1 MKVDRIKQI
10 FLEFVRKLPVPGM
23 PDLGTNTEP
32 QLLTGTMLI
41 RGNLIMRDDLASG
54 YLEALEEMHDIVSP
68 DETWNK
74 DAVDDLF
81 AKQVLAVQPL
91 QRINAL
97 PLSLRQQRSSPPG

>member
-1 MKVDRIKQI
+1 
-10 FLEFVRKLPVPGM
+10 M

-54 YLEALEEMHDIVSP
+54 YLEALEEMHDVASA

-74 DAVDDLF
+74 DASTIFSPSKYLP
-81 AKQVLAVQPL
+81 LQPL